1 MKRLSQLDG
10 IRGLAMFL
18 VLIWHYFCC
27 QVNPATGSVL
37 DFCVRA
43 LFYTWT
49 GVDLFFVLSG
59 VLIAGILLDH
69 RKSSNYFQVFYLRRV
84 CRIFPLYYLV
94 LGLFICFSATA
105 MSTSPA
111 FEWLFDKPMPIWSYA
126 TFTQNFFM
134 GHRGYLGAQWLGVT
148 WSVAVEEQFYI
159 FVPLLIY
166 LLPRRILFCV
176 LMAGVLAAPL
186 LRQLYPPLHAYV
198 ITPFRADDLLSGAC
212 LALLVRSRSFVEA
225 VKQHH
230 RSLLVLLLLL
240 AAGAGALTWW
250 HTRLTALIPFWFAG
264 LYTVFVLIAF
274 ADTQPLIG
282 QVLRFQPLV
291 WFGQRS
297 YAFYMF
303 HEIVDGLCHGLI
315 RHATREMRTLSDV
328 GVTLLALVIS
338 LLLAELSYR
347 FFEGP
352 ILRYSHRFQYRP
364 ESETPLSL
372 QPLAV
377 QV

>member
-1 MKRLSQLDG
+1 
-10 IRGLAMFL
+10 
-18 VLIWHYFCC
+18 
-27 QVNPATGSVL
+27 
-37 DFCVRA
+37 
-43 LFYTWT
+43 
-49 GVDLFFVLSG
+49 
-59 VLIAGILLDH
+59 
-69 RKSSNYFQVFYLRRV
+69 
-84 CRIFPLYYLV
+84 
-94 LGLFICFSATA
+94 
-105 MSTSPA
+105 
-111 FEWLFDKPMPIWSYA
+111 
-126 TFTQNFFM
+126 
-134 GHRGYLGAQWLGVT
+134 
-148 WSVAVEEQFYI
+148 
-159 FVPLLIY
+159 
-166 LLPRRILFCV
+166 
-176 LMAGVLAAPL
+176 MAGVLAAPL